1 MRKSKRKRGTFRIGV
16 TLSAVALAAALG
28 CLPFTGESTVLAAEA
43 SPPRVE
49 YAYQAGS
56 GAEAE
61 PAGQFVTGAS
71 VDESTTSE
79 VTDATKHLNLSDS
92 SDVTNTDTSETKS
105 ASTDKADTGTEAT
118 QQSSPKTGVAKPLQ
132 MVLALGLVWILIEV
146 VQKEEKDTED
156 DLQEDEGWWHHTKH
170 L

>member
-1 MRKSKRKRGTFRIGV
+1 M
-16 TLSAVALAAALG
+16 
-28 CLPFTGESTVLAAEA
+28 AE
-43 SPPRVE
+43 E
-49 YAYQAGS
+49 
-56 GAEAE
+56 
-61 PAGQFVTGAS
+61 
-71 VDESTTSE
+71 
-79 VTDATKHLNLSDS
+79 
-92 SDVTNTDTSETKS
+92 KS
-105 ASTDKADTGTEAT
+105 ASMDKTDTGTETT